1 MEEIVTTAETAVETV
16 VETVAETVAE
26 TIAETVAETTAE
38 VAPMLGNIDFQP
50 MNFVNN
56 LGYMATGMI
65 GIFVVIGV
73 IIVATTVIN
82 KAASKKK

>member
-1 MEEIVTTAETAVETV
+1 MENEIITTA
-16 VETVAETVAE
+16 
-26 TIAETVAETTAE
+26 AETVAETTEAASVFGDITFE
-38 VAPMLGNIDFQP
+38 P
-50 MNFVNN
+50 MNFVSN

-82 KAASKKK
+82 KVASRNK

>member
-1 MEEIVTTAETAVETV
+1 MENEIVTTAVEAVADSASVFGDITFE
-16 VETVAETVAE
+16 
-26 TIAETVAETTAE
+26 
-38 VAPMLGNIDFQP
+38 P

-82 KAASKKK
+82 KIASKNK

>member
-1 MEEIVTTAETAVETV
+1 MENEIVT
-16 VETVAETVAE
+16 TVAETVAE
-26 TIAETVAETTAE
+26 TTAAASMFGDITFE
-38 VAPMLGNIDFQP
+38 P

-73 IIVATTVIN
+73 IIVATTLIN
-82 KAASKKK
+82 KIASRNK

>member
-1 MEEIVTTAETAVETV
+1 MENIVFE
-16 VETVAETVAE
+16 
-26 TIAETVAETTAE
+26 
-38 VAPMLGNIDFQP
+38 P

-73 IIVATTVIN
+73 IIAATTIIN
-82 KAASKKK
+82 KVASKNK

>member
-1 MEEIVTTAETAVETV
+1 MEEIVTTAAEVVTTA
-16 VETVAETVAE
+16 
-26 TIAETVAETTAE
+26 AETTEKA
-38 VAPMLGNIDFQP
+38 ASMFGNIDFQP

-82 KAASKKK
+82 KVASRKK